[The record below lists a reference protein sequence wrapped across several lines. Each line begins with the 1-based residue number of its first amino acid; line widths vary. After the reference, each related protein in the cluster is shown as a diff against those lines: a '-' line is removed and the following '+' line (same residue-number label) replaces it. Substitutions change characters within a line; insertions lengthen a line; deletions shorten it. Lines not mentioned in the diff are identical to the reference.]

1 VCRGSCS
8 PPRKVRGCATSSI
21 HGGNATCCSK
31 ARAWDRSPEP
41 AKSCYGKDTLVSDSL
56 RPSSVPRLY
65 GDVPPFMAAD
75 HVRDLAALAAD
86 AVIVGMPYD
95 GLATYRGGATRR
107 APQEIRKFSL
117 LFGRYSLDWDLD
129 MTAHLQ
135 IADAGDVDVV
145 PGDNVTS
152 YNRFEARLAAILA
165 KNAVPL
171 SIGGDHGITFPAVR
185 ALSRVRD
192 TPVGLVVFDTH
203 LDLSEALDGD
213 RLTRASPMLR
223 VSELENVDPRRMV
236 VIGARGPRNLP
247 EWTPLYR
254 KLGMTVFP
262 MEAVEQQGIEAIT
275 EKARAIA
282 TSDGAR
288 LYISVDI
295 DGVDPAFAPGTN
307 SPEPGGL
314 TAREIIRG
322 VRIAARDGF
331 AGFDLVE
338 VSPDFDSASG
348 TTSILAAR
356 LLAEALF
363 CLAARRAG
371 RPDGWRS
378 ARESAAPG

>member
-1 VCRGSCS
+1 M
-8 PPRKVRGCATSSI
+8 P
-21 HGGNATCCSK
+21 
-31 ARAWDRSPEP
+31 
-41 AKSCYGKDTLVSDSL
+41 DTL

-65 GDVPPFMAAD
+65 GDVPPFMAVD
-75 HVRDLAALAAD
+75 HVRDLTALAAD

-129 MTAHLQ
+129 ISTHLR
-135 IADAGDVDVV
+135 IADIGDVDVV
-145 PGDNVTS
+145 PGDNAAS
-152 YNRFEARLAAILA
+152 YDRFEARLSAILA
-165 KNAVPL
+165 KGAVPL

-185 ALSRVRD
+185 TVSQADKAPLE
-192 TPVGLVVFDTH
+192 LIVFDTH

-223 VSELENVDPRRMV
+223 ISELADVDPRHMV
-236 VIGARGPRNLP
+236 IIGARGPRNLP

-262 MEAVEQQGIEAIT
+262 MEAVEREGIEAVT
-275 EKARAIA
+275 ERAREIA
-282 TSDGAR
+282 TANGAR

-295 DGVDPAFAPGTN
+295 DGIDPAFAPGTN
-307 SPEPGGL
+307 SPEPGEL

-322 VRIAARDGF
+322 VRIAARNGF

-338 VSPDFDSASG
+338 VSPDFDTASG

-363 CLAARRAG
+363 CLAARKAG
-371 RPDGWRS
+371 RQDAWRT
-378 ARESAAPG
+378 AHGVAAALP

>member
-1 VCRGSCS
+1 M
-8 PPRKVRGCATSSI
+8 P
-21 HGGNATCCSK
+21 
-31 ARAWDRSPEP
+31 
-41 AKSCYGKDTLVSDSL
+41 VSDSL

-65 GDVPPFMAAD
+65 GDVPPFMASD
-75 HVRDLAALAAD
+75 HVPDLATLAAD

-129 MTAHLQ
+129 LTAHLR
-135 IADAGDVDVV
+135 IADAGDVDVA
-145 PGDNVTS
+145 PGDNVIS
-152 YNRFEARLAAILA
+152 YDRFEARLAAILA
-165 KNAVPL
+165 KNAIPL

-185 ALSRVRD
+185 ALSRASEA
-192 TPVGLVVFDTH
+192 PLGLIVFDTH

-223 VSELENVDPRRMV
+223 ISELENVDSRRMV

-254 KLGMTVFP
+254 NLGMTVFP
-262 MEAVEQQGIEAIT
+262 MEAVESEGIERIT

-282 TSDGAR
+282 TADGAR

-363 CLAARRAG
+363 SLAAHRAG
-371 RPDGWRS
+371 RPDCWRS
-378 ARESAAPG
+378 AHLNVLTADAAPSPQQP